1 MIALTLAQLAHVL
14 DGRLHLAPGDTPA
27 TVVSGGVDTDSRLI
41 EAGGIFVAKPGEV
54 TDGHLFVG
62 AAVAGGA
69 AVAIVER
76 VVEASV
82 TQVVVADAI
91 AALADLA
98 RHVVAA
104 VRDAGDL
111 RIVGI
116 TGSNGKT
123 TTKNLLARILEDE
136 GETVAPRAS
145 FNNEVG
151 APLTMLRVTDDTRFL
166 VSEFGASAPGEI
178 ARLAGLVEPD
188 VGVVLMVGMAHA
200 GGFGGIEAT
209 FQAKS
214 ELVRALRTGGVA
226 VLNADD
232 PRVAAMAP
240 IAADHGV
247 SVRWFG
253 RGQGADVRA
262 DDVEVTADGT
272 RCVVT
277 VSESTVS
284 EGTVSE
290 GTVSEGKVSEGTADA
305 VSAPLHLRVL
315 GEHHVMNAL
324 AAIAAAT
331 TIGVSLDACVARLE
345 TVELAERWRMQPL
358 GSERVRIIND
368 AYNASPDSMSAA
380 LRTLAQITGP
390 GERTVAV
397 LGAMSELGEYA
408 DEEHDRVGLL
418 AVRLGIQRIV
428 VVGPEARRMY
438 LEAIAQGSWDAEAVF
453 FATADEAYDYLLGE
467 LRDGDRVLVKSSNS
481 AGLRFLGDRLGES
494 FS

>member
-1 MIALTLAQLAHVL
+1 MIPLTLSQLADAVGGTL
-14 DGRLHLAPGDTPA
+14 RLSGPDTA
-27 TVVSGGVDTDSRLI
+27 ETLVSGAVDTDSRAI
-41 EAGGIFVAKPGEV
+41 VDGGIFVAKPGEV
-54 TDGHLFVG
+54 TDGHRFVDAAVGAG
-62 AAVAGGA
+62 AAVAL
-69 AVAIVER
+69 VEHP
-76 VVEASV
+76 VDATV
-82 TQVVVADAI
+82 TQIVVPDAI
-91 AALADLA
+91 GALADLA
-98 RHVVAA
+98 RVVVAG
-104 VRDAGDL
+104 VRERGDL

-151 APLTMLRVTDDTRFL
+151 APLTMLRVTETTRYL
-166 VSEFGASAPGEI
+166 VSEFGASGPGEI
-178 ARLAGLVEPD
+178 ARLAGLVTPD
-188 VGVVLMVGMAHA
+188 IGVVLMVGMAHA

-209 FQAKS
+209 FAAKS
-214 ELVRALRTGGVA
+214 ELVRAVRPGGLA

-240 IAADHGV
+240 IAAEQGA

-253 RGQGADVRA
+253 RTDAADVRA
-262 DDVEVTADGT
+262 VDVEVTATGT
-272 RCVVT
+272 RAQLVVDGQALT
-277 VSESTVS
+277 
-284 EGTVSE
+284 
-290 GTVSEGKVSEGTADA
+290 
-305 VSAPLHLRVL
+305 LNLRVL
-315 GEHHVMNAL
+315 GAHHVMNAL

-331 TIGVSLDACVARLE
+331 ALGVDAASAVQRLE

-368 AYNASPDSMSAA
+368 AYNASPDSMAAA
-380 LRTLAQITGP
+380 LRTLAQITAP
-390 GERTVAV
+390 DERTVAV

-408 DEEHDRVGLL
+408 GEEHDRVGLL

-428 VVGPEARRMY
+428 VVGDEARRMY
-438 LEAIAQGSWDAEAVF
+438 LEAISQGSWDSEAVF
-453 FATADEAYDYLLGE
+453 FATADEAYDYLITE

-494 FS
+494 FA